1 MGRRVRKKVHYK
13 VLTRVAH
20 SMGMQGGISP
30 SVLARAIEQK
40 MDWPLRGKYET
51 IERYVAEGHA
61 PLVKKARTPE
71 KRPWVP
77 TFAGDVNGDAF
88 LSSYEWRRIR
98 LVVLKRDGRRCA
110 CCGASPETGAVMHVD
125 HIKPRKL
132 FPHLALDPDNLQ
144 VLCAACNHGKGN
156 WDMTDF
162 RAPVIPETE
171 MTEEQCEH
179 MRAILMH
186 D

>member
-1 MGRRVRKKVHYK
+1 MKLSKKERKSAKRRRQAESRRAREASGAVVR
-13 VLTRVAH
+13 VL
-20 SMGMQGGISP
+20 P
-30 SVLARAIEQK
+30 S
-40 MDWPLRGKYET
+40 
-51 IERYVAEGHA
+51 AE
-61 PLVKKARTPE
+61 VKR
-71 KRPWVP
+71 
-77 TFAGDVNGDAF
+77 DAF
-88 LSSYEWRRIR
+88 LATYEWRRMR
-98 LVVLKRDGRRCA
+98 MVVLKRDGRRCA

-162 RAPVIPETE
+162 RAPVVVEPE
-171 MTEEQCEH
+171 MTEEQREH
-179 MRAILMH
+179 MRAILLR